1 LGAIMTVRLVVADDH
16 PIVLGGLVQIFAN
29 EPDFA
34 IVASAQNGD
43 AAITAV
49 REFRPDVLVL
59 DLRMPGKDGL
69 DVLREIKRDALG
81 IRVVV
86 LTAENN
92 EDAVEAVRL
101 GARGIVLKDMAPR
114 LLVHCIREVHA
125 GRKWLEKSIAARTVD
140 SLLNRES
147 RSRSLSVC
155 LTPREREVA
164 RMVADGLPSKMI
176 ARKLAIAEGTAKL
189 HLHHVYA
196 KLKIDGRMA
205 LVRYLR
211 AQQNA

>member
-1 LGAIMTVRLVVADDH
+1 MTVRLVVADDH
-16 PIVLGGLVQIFAN
+16 PIVLGGLVQVFAN

-43 AAITAV
+43 EALTAV

-59 DLRMPGKDGL
+59 DLRMPGRDGL
-69 DVLREIKRDALG
+69 DVLREIRRDALG

-196 KLKIDGRMA
+196 KLRIDGRMA
-205 LVRYLR
+205 LVRYMR
-211 AQQNA
+211 SQQNA

>member
-1 LGAIMTVRLVVADDH
+1 MTIRLVVADDH
-16 PIVLGGLVQIFAN
+16 PIILGGLVQIFAS

-34 IVASAQNGD
+34 IVASAQTGD
-43 AAITAV
+43 ETLKAV

-140 SLLNRES
+140 RLLEQGARHP
-147 RSRSLSVC
+147 RSAG
-155 LTPREREVA
+155 LTRRQLEVA
-164 RMVADGLPSKMI
+164 RMVVEGLPSKTI
-176 ARKLAIAEGTAKL
+176 AKRLTITEGTTKL
-189 HLHHVYA
+189 HLHHIYE
-196 KLKIDGRMA
+196 KLKVDGRMA
-205 LVRYLR
+205 LVRYMRGELK
-211 AQQNA
+211 A

>member
-1 LGAIMTVRLVVADDH
+1 MTVRLVVADDH
-16 PIVLGGLVQIFAN
+16 PIILAGLVHLFAN
-29 EPDFA
+29 EPDFV
-34 IVASAQNGD
+34 IVASAKTGD
-43 AAITAV
+43 EALVAV

-69 DVLREIKRDALG
+69 DVLREIKHDALG

-92 EDAVEAVRL
+92 GDAVEAVRL

-140 SLLNRES
+140 SLLKQDGAR
-147 RSRSLSVC
+147 RHLRADG
-155 LTPREREVA
+155 LTRRQIEVA
-164 RMVADGLPSKMI
+164 RMVVEGLPSKAI
-176 ARKLAIAEGTAKL
+176 AKKLAITDGTAKL
-189 HLHHVYA
+189 HLHHVYE
-196 KLKIDGRMA
+196 KLKVSGRMA
-205 LVRYLR
+205 LVRYMRDELK
-211 AQQNA
+211 A